1 MVIEG
6 LPLSRRSLLLAG
18 LAGLALPAAAQGG
31 PALAASWAVPDDG
44 WRVGLLRREGA
55 VLRAVRQVEVPTRA
69 HGFADL
75 GDGSLLA
82 VARRPGDWL
91 LRWTPGRDR
100 DRDREEWTWAQ
111 ADRCFTGH
119 VVLDARAGRVYT
131 GETDLSSGA
140 GLIGVRDARSL
151 DKLHEW
157 QTHGRDPHQFLLEGA
172 GGLVVAN
179 GGIETRPESGR
190 RKLSLEAM
198 DSSLVRL
205 DIVSGELRGQWRVRD
220 RRLSLR
226 HLAWNGGIL
235 GIAMQAEHERPEDRD
250 AAPVLALFD
259 GCELRPAAASAGL
272 AGYGGDIA
280 RHGKGFAVS
289 APRSGTVA
297 FFDGLGQ
304 PSGRSPLVEAC
315 PLADVAG
322 QLLAGGARGA
332 VLAGADRLRSR
343 GAGRLDNHWIFVTPF
358 T

>member
-1 MVIEG
+1 MAIDG
-6 LPLSRRSLLLAG
+6 LSLPRRSLLLAA
-18 LAGLALPAAAQGG
+18 LAGLALPAMAGSRAAI
-31 PALAASWAVPDDG
+31 AASWEWPGNG

-55 VLRAVRQVEVPTRA
+55 VLRAARQVEVPTRA

-100 DRDREEWTWAQ
+100 EEWTWAE

-119 VVLDARAGRVYT
+119 VVLDAPAGRVYT
-131 GETDLSSGA
+131 GETDLASGA
-140 GLIGVRDARSL
+140 GLIGVRDAKSL
-151 DKLHEW
+151 EKLHEW
-157 QTHGRDPHQFLLEGA
+157 PTHGRDPHQFLLYGA

-190 RKLSLEAM
+190 RKLSLETM

-205 DIVSGELRGQWRVRD
+205 DTATGQLRGQWRVQD

-226 HLAWNGGIL
+226 HLAWNGGLL
-235 GIAMQAEHERPEDRD
+235 GIAMQAEHERKEDRD
-250 AAPVLALFD
+250 AAPVLAIFD
-259 GCELRPAAASAGL
+259 GREMRPAAASAGL

-280 RHGKGFAVS
+280 RHGNGFAVS
-289 APRSGTVA
+289 APRAGAVVL
-297 FFDGLGQ
+297 FDSHGRPLG
-304 PSGRSPLVEAC
+304 GSPLAEAC
-315 PLADVAG
+315 PLVDVAG
-322 QLLAGGARGA
+322 ELLAGGADGA

-343 GAGRLDNHWIFVTPF
+343 DVGRLDNHWILAAGA
-358 T
+358 